1 MIRKI
6 PISVA
11 AAGSL
16 AILALLVL
24 LHDILL
30 PPAAPVFPPP
40 APAAISARQ
49 STPPVPSLDPQNYL
63 TIDARPVFASSR
75 RPPPPGAAAPAAGPP
90 PVTFSLVG
98 VIDAPDEKFALVV
111 DSGNQTAIKL
121 SQGGS
126 IDGWTVARIDHSSIL
141 VQSGSTFE
149 TIKIV
154 Q

>member
-1 MIRKI
+1 
-6 PISVA
+6 
-11 AAGSL
+11 L
-16 AILALLVL
+16 AFLLL
-24 LHDILL
+24 LHDVLL
-30 PPAAPVFPPP
+30 PPTAPLIPPP
-40 APAAISARQ
+40 QPATITLQDSAPKIAS
-49 STPPVPSLDPQNYL
+49 PDPQNYL
-63 TIDARPVFASSR
+63 IIDARPVFASSR

-141 VQSGSTFE
+141 VQSGGTFE